1 MTRRSR
7 YKIFRKKNYRA
18 NTLYE
23 WKLYLNKM
31 KNQKAQTNRKS
42 FDELAEMELY
52 GRVLP
57 KDVNKER
64 LII

>member
-1 MTRRSR
+1 
-7 YKIFRKKNYRA
+7 
-18 NTLYE
+18 
-23 WKLYLNKM
+23 M